1 MNHLVVAP
9 ILIPIAAAAAL
20 LTLDL
25 STRARR
31 ALSLASAV
39 VFLAVAAALALRASG
54 GDMLVYRLGDWPAQ
68 YGVALLADRLSTTML
83 TLTGLLGVVA
93 LLHASDGADA
103 ADSRFHVYFQMQL
116 AGVAAAFL
124 TNDVFNLFVAFEILL
139 LASYA
144 LTVAGGGRERLRA
157 GVAYVTL
164 NLVGSAIFLIGLA
177 LFYGAVG
184 TLNMADA
191 AVALAAA
198 PAENLP
204 LARLAL
210 TLILLVFLLKAALA
224 PMCFWLPHVYAAATA
239 PAAILFA
246 ILTKVGVYAL
256 LRLSALVL
264 PASPAT
270 AALTAPW
277 LGWLAIAS
285 IAAGV
290 IGAFSARRL
299 ATLAG
304 NLVLVSSGTVIF
316 ALARGGESATAA
328 LAYYLPQSTLAIAG
342 LFLVAGMIG
351 ERRGK
356 HGDALRPAPRF
367 PQALP
372 LGLAFAILA
381 ITISGLPPLSGFL
394 GKVMLMRAAPAS
406 EGGGVY
412 WAALLLSGFAA
423 SLIFARVAGALF
435 WEIAPQPDGEAALAP
450 ARGAAS
456 FLALALIVVAVLGY
470 AALARP
476 LSRHA
481 AATAAELAAPQR
493 LIEAVLGRSPDTIR
507 ETRP

>member
-1 MNHLVVAP
+1 MSHLVVLP
-9 ILIPIAAAAAL
+9 ILIPVLATVAL
-20 LTLDL
+20 LTVDL
-25 STRARR
+25 TTSARR
-31 ALSLASAV
+31 ALALTSGAM
-39 VFLAVAAALALRASG
+39 FLAVAAALAFRAAQG
-54 GDMLVYRLGDWPAQ
+54 ELMVYRLGDWPAQ

-93 LLHASDGADA
+93 LLHASDGADTVDA
-103 ADSRFHVYFQMQL
+103 RFHVYFQMQL
-116 AGVAAAFL
+116 AGVAVAFL
-124 TNDVFNLFVAFEILL
+124 TNDIFNLFVAFEILL

-191 AVALAAA
+191 AVALAAL

-239 PAAILFA
+239 AAAILFA

-256 LRLSALVL
+256 LRVCALIL

-270 AALTAPW
+270 ATLTAPW
-277 LGWLAIAS
+277 LGWLAIAT

-290 IGAFSARRL
+290 IGALAARRL

-316 ALARGGESATAA
+316 AVSRGGEGASAA
-328 LAYYLPQSTLAIAG
+328 LAYYLPQSTLATAG
-342 LFLVAGMIG
+342 LFLVAGMIA

-356 HGDALRPAPRF
+356 HGDAFRPAPRF
-367 PQALP
+367 AQALP
-372 LGLAFAILA
+372 LGLAFAVLA

-394 GKVMLMRAAPAS
+394 GKVMLMRATPPG
-406 EGGGVY
+406 EGGAAY
-412 WAALLLSGFAA
+412 WSALLISGFAA
-423 SLIFARVAGALF
+423 SLIFARVAAALF
-435 WEIAPQPDGEAALAP
+435 WEIAPRREDDAAAAGES
-450 ARGAAS
+450 ARAS
-456 FLALALIVVAVLGY
+456 FLALGLIVAAVL
-470 AALARP
+470 AFAVFARP
-476 LSRHA
+476 LARHA
-481 AATAAELAAPQR
+481 AATAADLAAPQR
-493 LIEAVLGRSPDTIR
+493 LIEAVLGPGPATSR